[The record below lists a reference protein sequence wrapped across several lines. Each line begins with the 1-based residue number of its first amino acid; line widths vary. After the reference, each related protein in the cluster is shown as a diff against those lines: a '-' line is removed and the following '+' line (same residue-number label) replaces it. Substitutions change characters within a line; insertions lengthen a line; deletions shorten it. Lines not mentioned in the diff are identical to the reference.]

1 MKLPSVIYLA
11 APAGAPTKREHGRNL
26 ARAKRW
32 LGWAARQGYAVIAD
46 WIIYCEVWDDFNAED
61 RAQGLAHDDA
71 MIRRCDEFWMVGGRI
86 SEGMARGKAT
96 AEACGIKI
104 VDLTGLGL
112 EPPGETGR

>member
-1 MKLPSVIYLA
+1 MALPNVIYLA
-11 APAGAPTKREHGRNL
+11 APAGAPTKTEHGRNI

-32 LGWAARQGYAVIAD
+32 LSWAARQGYAVIAD

-96 AEACGIKI
+96 AEACGIPI
-104 VDLTGLGL
+104 VDLTRLGK
-112 EPPGETGR
+112 EPPQ